1 MENNSIFNDLPFFV
15 NLNIK
20 VFFVDTDE
28 RKVIDWVCV
37 FSGLIESIV
46 NCLLDFVV
54 LDFFEG
60 TDEHT
65 YYASNYWVLE
75 F

>member
-20 VFFVDTDE
+20 VFFVYTDE
-28 RKVIDWVCV
+28 RKVIDGVCV

-46 NCLLDFVV
+46 DCLLDFVV
-54 LDFFEG
+54 LYFFEG